1 LQKEAKALSHIDLVV
16 SQLPIEIFYG
26 LQSSVAE
33 EIQVRT
39 VSTSLELTK
48 TIIDKDLL
56 QAKNDQIKQEW
67 DKETHKE
74 ERVK

>member
-16 SQLPIEIFYG
+16 SQLPIEILYG

-56 QAKNDQIKQEW
+56 QAKHDQIKQEW
-67 DKETHKE
+67 DEETHKE
-74 ERVK
+74 GRVK